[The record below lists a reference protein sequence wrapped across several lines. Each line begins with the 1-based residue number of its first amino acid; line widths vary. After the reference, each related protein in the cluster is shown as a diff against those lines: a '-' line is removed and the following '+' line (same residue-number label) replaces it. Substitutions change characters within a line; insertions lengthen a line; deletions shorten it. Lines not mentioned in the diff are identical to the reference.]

1 MFEFDYHVNVFL
13 GIVKKEQGTC
23 STSSKCG
30 NVDDL
35 EKKSADAASL
45 ALQPIQSDLLQLQ
58 IRPAGGPDYNIHELP
73 SVDGE
78 LIFGKFYTYTFLP
91 ANIKTYTMCYEVFI
105 PFVAIIRMKI

>member
-1 MFEFDYHVNVFL
+1 MFEFDCHVNAFL

-78 LIFGKFYTYTFLP
+78 LILGNFCTYTFLR
-91 ANIKTYTMCYEVFI
+91 AKHQNIHILFCVF
-105 PFVAIIRMKI
+105 

>member
-1 MFEFDYHVNVFL
+1 MFEFDCHVNAFL

-30 NVDDL
+30 NVADL

-78 LIFGKFYTYTFLP
+78 LIFRKFTPTHFYVQNIKIYTFCF
-91 ANIKTYTMCYEVFI
+91 KVFSSNN
-105 PFVAIIRMKI
+105 

>member
-1 MFEFDYHVNVFL
+1 MFEFDYHFNAFL

-78 LIFGKFYTYTFLP
+78 LIFGKFYTYIFLP
-91 ANIKTYTMCYEVFI
+91 AKHQNIHNVL
-105 PFVAIIRMKI
+105 

>member
-1 MFEFDYHVNVFL
+1 MFDFDYHVNVFL
-13 GIVKKEQGTC
+13 GTVKKEQGTC

-58 IRPAGGPDYNIHELP
+58 IRPDYNIHELP

-78 LIFGKFYTYTFLP
+78 LIFGKFYTYIFLP
-91 ANIKTYTMCYEVFI
+91 AKHQNIHNVL
-105 PFVAIIRMKI
+105 